1 MNIKGSIPRPT
12 LPDRVV
18 IQETADVLRC
28 LGHPVRLAI
37 IDHLE
42 RHGEQTVTEI
52 QEALEIEQATAS
64 QHLSLMRDK
73 GILGR
78 RKDGVF
84 VWYRISDERALK
96 VLACIRGG

>member
-1 MNIKGSIPRPT
+1 MNIKRSISKPK
-12 LPDRVV
+12 LPDRRA

-28 LGHPVRLAI
+28 LGHPLRLAI

-42 RHGEQTVTEI
+42 WHGEQTVSEI
-52 QEALEIEQATAS
+52 QETLEIEQATAS
-64 QHLSLMRDK
+64 QHLGLMKDK

-78 RKDGVF
+78 RKDGVS
-84 VWYRISDERALK
+84 VLYRISDERALK